1 MDVVDVWGVQW
12 PCKHMH
18 YVEGGRGF
26 GGFKIW
32 NQIWSHKKKKGVNDQ
47 QTNSKK
53 L

>member
-1 MDVVDVWGVQW
+1 MWWMCGGVQW
-12 PCKHMH
+12 PCKHMD

-32 NQIWSHKKKKGVNDQ
+32 NQIWSHKKKKKVNDQ
-47 QTNSKK
+47 QTNGKK